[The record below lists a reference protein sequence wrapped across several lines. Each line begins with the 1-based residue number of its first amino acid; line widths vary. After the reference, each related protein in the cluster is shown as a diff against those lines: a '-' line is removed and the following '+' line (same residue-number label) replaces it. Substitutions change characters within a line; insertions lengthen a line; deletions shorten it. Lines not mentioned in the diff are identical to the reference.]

1 MTINICA
8 LTRAEW
14 ESMLATFS
22 VRLITPPTF
31 ADEPITL
38 EEAWHHLRI
47 DTFLNS
53 DSPPATVSGDDLWLE
68 TIGIP
73 AARNWAEG
81 YVGKS
86 LVTQTLE
93 LVGTAFPSDYFE
105 LPFGPVQSVTSVIYV
120 DEDGIEQTMDA
131 ADYDLNTDVSPSR
144 VQLAYDVDAWPTA
157 RDAYNSVRVRYVAGY
172 TPVGDSPSFGNIT
185 PSLKI
190 GILLMLGHLYEN
202 RETTQASA
210 VTEIPM
216 GARVFLDKDRVRI
229 GFA

>member
-1 MTINICA
+1 MTINLCA
-8 LTRAEW
+8 LTWSEW
-14 ESMLATFS
+14 ESTLATYN
-22 VRLITPPTF
+22 VRVITPGVF

-47 DTFLNS
+47 DTFPNT
-53 DSPPATVSGDDLWLE
+53 DSPPVTVSGDDVWLE

-81 YVGKS
+81 YVGRS

-105 LPFGPVQSVTSVIYV
+105 LPFGPVQSVTSVIYD
-120 DEDGIEQTMDA
+120 DEDDIEQTMDP
-131 ADYDLNTDVSPSR
+131 ADYVLNTDVSPPR
-144 VQLAYDVDAWPTA
+144 VQLAYGVDAWPTA

-172 TPVGDSPSFGNIT
+172 TPAGDSPATYNIT

-190 GILLMLGHLYEN
+190 GVLLMLGHLYEN
-202 RETTQASA
+202 RETTQAA
-210 VTEIPM
+210 TLIEIPL